1 MPQPSLHSRRRRG
14 IEEEVAMKKTVEART
29 RLVPLGVASEQ
40 TKGAEGLF
48 TDDVLKSR
56 ITGGLTAE

>member
-1 MPQPSLHSRRRRG
+1 MK
-14 IEEEVAMKKTVEART
+14 MKKTRT
-29 RLVPLGVASEQ
+29 AIVALGAASKQ

-56 ITGGLTAE
+56 INGGLAAE

>member
-1 MPQPSLHSRRRRG
+1 
-14 IEEEVAMKKTVEART
+14 MKKTRQSIIA
-29 RLVPLGVASEQ
+29 LGRASKQ

-56 ITGGLTAE
+56 INGGLATE

>member
-1 MPQPSLHSRRRRG
+1 
-14 IEEEVAMKKTVEART
+14 MKKTIETRT
-29 RLVPLGVASEQ
+29 RLIPLGVASKQ

-56 ITGGLTAE
+56 ITSGLTAE